1 MASSSSGVSS
11 FAMLKQRAALLK
23 EKASTPSGSH
33 APAEQ
38 NDDAE
43 TAGKRAK
50 LSASD
55 SATALES
62 PVATLGSGPL
72 ASPAT
77 PSPLYIFSKEEDIK
91 KVLSNKKDAL
101 VGIFVAC
108 GFIESEEHLPK
119 GVVVDVLK
127 AHALRLAGAVEALS
141 FDEAT
146 ATWVFTNLD
155 VTSANPFRAPLATA
169 QASASE

>member
-1 MASSSSGVSS
+1 MASSFSGASS

-33 APAEQ
+33 APVEQ
-38 NDDAE
+38 HDDAE

-62 PVATLGSGPL
+62 PVVTLGSGPL

-108 GFIESEEHLPK
+108 AFIDSEEDLPK

-127 AHALRLAGAVEALS
+127 AHALRLAGTADALS

-146 ATWVFTNLD
+146 ATWIFTNLD
-155 VTSANPFRAPLATA
+155 VTSANPFRSPLATA

>member
-33 APAEQ
+33 APVEH
-38 NDDAE
+38 DDAE

-77 PSPLYIFSKEEDIK
+77 PSPLYIFSKEVDIK
-91 KVLSNKKDAL
+91 QVLSNKKEAL